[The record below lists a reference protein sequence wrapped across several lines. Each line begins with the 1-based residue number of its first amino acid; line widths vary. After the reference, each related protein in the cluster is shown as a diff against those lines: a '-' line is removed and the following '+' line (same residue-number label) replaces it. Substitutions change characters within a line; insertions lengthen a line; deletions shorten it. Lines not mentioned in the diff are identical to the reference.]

1 MHNGGDRCYQ
11 GISLGNNHQTDT
23 IVAFNS
29 LEGPIRR
36 SNSSELNR
44 NIRIVGN
51 IAAEINAV
59 NSGNSSGCGTGT
71 TAIYN
76 VLTDR
81 VAARCGALQRE
92 GWEPVCQQGRPAQ
105 LACGNGQVLQAATG

>member
-1 MHNGGDRCYQ
+1 MGCRSSRTCSLANDCIPVYVNYLTDNGQRVGVHGLRIIGNVVHTDTMHNGGDRCYQ

-51 IAAEINAV
+51 V
-59 NSGNSSGCGTGT
+59 RRG
-71 TAIYN
+71 
-76 VLTDR
+76 R
-81 VAARCGALQRE
+81 QRC
-92 GWEPVCQQGRPAQ
+92 
-105 LACGNGQVLQAATG
+105 